1 MNPDESIDKRLL
13 LSRAGLFNLLS
24 GDDLDSLTRFAKHR
38 RLAAREVLFHK
49 SDPGNQMC
57 LIVKGRVKLSTVSPE
72 GREMMFGI
80 LEDGDFFGEMSLL
93 DGGERSAT
101 ATAVSATELLTIE
114 RRDFIPFL
122 ERHPR
127 VAIKLLATLAGR
139 LRRTDETFEDT
150 FFLNLTSRLAKKFL
164 ALAEDYG
171 ESAGEGVRIGLELSQ
186 SEIGNLVCTS
196 RESVNKQMR
205 AWQDEGLI
213 RCEGRRVTLLRPDA
227 LEDLAEATW

>member
-1 MNPDESIDKRLL
+1 MRPAEEIDKRKL
-13 LSRAGLFNLLS
+13 LSQGALFSLLS
-24 GDDLDSLTRFAKHR
+24 EEDLDSLTHFTKHKR
-38 RLAAREVLFHK
+38 IPAREVLFHK
-49 SDPGNQMC
+49 SEPGNQMC

-72 GREMMFGI
+72 GKEMMFGI

-93 DGGERSAT
+93 DGNERSAT
-101 ATAVSATELLTIE
+101 ATAVTPTELLTIE
-114 RRDFIPFL
+114 RRDFVPFL

-127 VAIKLLATLAGR
+127 VAIKLLATLAAR

-150 FFLNLTSRLAKKFL
+150 FFLNLPARLAKKFL

-171 ESAGEGVRIGLELSQ
+171 ELAGGGIRIGLALSQ

-205 AWQDEGLI
+205 AWQEEGLI
-213 RCEGRRVTLLRPDA
+213 RCEGRHVTLLEPDR
-227 LEDLAEATW
+227 LEDLAETPW